1 MNTDAKAKDL
11 NVKEQEKIK
20 DKETSK
26 QAIAFIVAEIDEA
39 QEQERNSVIPKL
51 QVELSKAYHDDFL
64 LEYTKYKFL
73 VGFVFLA
80 LSIVNFVDLN
90 VFTKSVLE
98 SDLMKSLFFIGFSVV
113 FFQHYSNRGYV
124 TQILPNTKQKTRF
137 EIDRITY
144 VLWGKFEQFK
154 TKTFSIFT
162 SVLLLVLIGAYFL
175 ANSFIYDVIARL
187 VGFIIVVF
195 YVFSFKTIFIKTQN
209 KGK

>member
-1 MNTDAKAKDL
+1 M
-11 NVKEQEKIK
+11 
-20 DKETSK
+20 
-26 QAIAFIVAEIDEA
+26 
-39 QEQERNSVIPKL
+39 